1 MKAIS
6 TLAIA
11 LLSCLLFA
19 QDDGL
24 DLTIMDHH
32 DGFIPYYHD
41 TENDKIYFEIQN
53 PDSELLYHVSLA
65 TGIGSNDIGLD
76 RGRLG
81 NSRVVSFRKAGNKLL
96 LTEVNYGFRANSDN
110 ALEVEA
116 VKEAFAESVLWG
128 FKIEEE
134 RNGGYLIDATSFIL
148 RDAYQAAEGLSM
160 RKQGSY
166 KMDASRS
173 ALYLPHIKNFP
184 DNSEIEA
191 TITLTGKPTG
201 REVRSVTPDAS
212 AVTVRQHHSFVR
224 LPDDDYQPRM
234 SDPRSGYITESFY
247 DFATPIAQPLV
258 KKYIRRHRL
267 EKKDPTA
274 EISEPVEP
282 IVYYL
287 DPGTP
292 EPIRS
297 ALLEGAS
304 WWNQAYEAAGYK
316 DAFIVKM
323 LPDDADPMDIRYNLI
338 QWVHRSTRG
347 WSYGS
352 SVVDPR
358 TGEIIK
364 GKVTLGSLRVRQDYL
379 IAQGL
384 LAAFEDGRA
393 ADGPLVAMSLAR
405 LRQLS
410 AHEVGHTIGLVHNY
424 ISSADDRASVMDYPH
439 PYVEMENDIAS
450 FDRAYDDKIG
460 AWDKRAIIYGYQD
473 FPEGTDESAELQKI
487 LNETNAMGLRFL
499 SDQDGRPAS
508 SAHPLTHLWD
518 NGSSPVAE
526 LMRMSDVRR
535 KALNQ
540 FGEDNVPDGTPL
552 SYLEEVFVPLYFSH
566 RYQVEGVT
574 KVIGGLDYRYSVK
587 GEADTETKIVSVA
600 DQESALDACLHT
612 LSPSFLEI
620 PESVIR
626 LIPPRAMGER
636 RSSELL
642 KNMTGL
648 TFDPLSAA
656 KASANFTLDFLL
668 NPARL
673 NRVLEHH
680 SRDGSHMSIGDLLSR
695 IESDLTRNSQSQGM
709 QGLIGESVQFLFMQK
724 LMEIARDEGAQHQV
738 QGAALAILEK
748 TKNQSTSSDHQRA
761 MNHEIGLF
769 MSDPENYSMQEVP
782 ELPAG
787 SPIGCGGN

>member
-1 MKAIS
+1 MKAIT
-6 TLAIA
+6 TLAFG
-11 LLSCLLFA
+11 LLTCLLFA
-19 QDDGL
+19 QSSDEL
-24 DLTIMDHH
+24 DLTTMDHH

-41 TENDKIYFEIQN
+41 TESDKIYFEIEN
-53 PDSELLYHVSLA
+53 PGSELLYHVSLA
-65 TGIGSNDIGLD
+65 TGIGSNNIGLD

-81 NSRVVSFRKAGNKLL
+81 DSRVVSFRKAGNKLL
-96 LTEVNYGFRANSDN
+96 LTEINYGFRAESDN

-134 RNGGYLIDATSFIL
+134 RNGALIIDATSFVL
-148 RDAYQAAEGLSM
+148 RDAYQVVEGLSS
-160 RKQGSY
+160 RKQGTY

-173 ALYLPHIKNFP
+173 ALYLPRTKNFP

-201 REVRSVTPDAS
+201 REVQSVTPDAT

-224 LPDDDYQPRM
+224 LPDDQYQPRLA
-234 SDPRSGYITESFY
+234 DPRSGFMSARFY

-267 EKKDPTA
+267 TKQDPA
-274 EISEPVEP
+274 AAMGAPVEP
-282 IVYYL
+282 IIYYL
-287 DPGTP
+287 DPGVP

-304 WWNQAYEAAGYK
+304 WWNQAYTAAGYQ

-384 LAAFEDGRA
+384 LAAFEDGRT
-393 ADGPLVAMSLAR
+393 ADGPLVELSLAR

-410 AHEVGHTIGLVHNY
+410 AHEVGHTLGLVHNY
-424 ISSADDRASVMDYPH
+424 IASADDRSSVMDYPH
-439 PYVEMENDIAS
+439 PYVEMENEKAS
-450 FDRAYDDKIG
+450 FTRAYDDKIG

-473 FPEGTDESAELQKI
+473 FPEGVNEKEELQKI
-487 LNETNAMGLRFL
+487 LNETRAMGLRFL
-499 SDQDGRPAS
+499 SDQDGRPPS

-518 NGSSPVAE
+518 NGSSPVEE
-526 LMRMSDVRR
+526 LMRMSKIRR
-535 KALNQ
+535 QALDQ
-540 FGEDNVPDGTPL
+540 FGEDNIPVGTPL
-552 SYLEEVFVPLYFSH
+552 SYLEEVFVPLYYAH
-566 RYQVEGVT
+566 RYQVEAVT
-574 KVIGGLDYRYSVK
+574 KMVGGVEYRYAVK
-587 GEADTETKIVSVA
+587 GEDDTSTKIVPAA
-600 DQESALDACLHT
+600 DQRLALDACMHT
-612 LSPSFLEI
+612 LSPAFLAI
-620 PESVIR
+620 PESVMS

-636 RSSELL
+636 RSAELL
-642 KNMTGL
+642 KNRSGL

-656 KASANFTLDFLL
+656 TASAAFTLDFLL

-673 NRVLEHH
+673 NRVLEHRA
-680 SRDGSHMSIGDLLSR
+680 RDGSQMSLGDLLTR
-695 IESDLTRNSQSQGM
+695 IDTDLQRGSQNSGM
-709 QGLIGESVQFLFMQK
+709 EGLIGEAVHFLFVQNLMK
-724 LMEIARDEGAQHQV
+724 LARDGGAQHQV
-738 QGAALAILEK
+738 QGAALHVLDK
-748 TKNQSTSSDHQRA
+748 TKAMAGSSDHQRVLK
-761 MNHEIGLF
+761 HEIDLF
-769 MSDPENYSMQEVP
+769 MSDPENYSVQETP

-787 SPIGCGGN
+787 SPIGCGY